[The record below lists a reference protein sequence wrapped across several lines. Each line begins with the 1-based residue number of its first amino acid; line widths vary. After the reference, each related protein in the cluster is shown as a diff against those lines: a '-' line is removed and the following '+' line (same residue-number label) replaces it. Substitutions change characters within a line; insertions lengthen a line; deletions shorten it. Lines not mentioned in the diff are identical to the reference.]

1 MYIQSHRIAV
11 PSICAT
17 RRSPV
22 RGRRPRPADSPD
34 AGLKPRAAF
43 LAHIDAV
50 QFPCV
55 GAKAAR
61 ARDAIEVHEF
71 VDLGLAGHDRSLWRA
86 LRRFGEALEPGDA
99 AATTVR
105 SFAAVYSAPETGCEH
120 RFEQLVWAQLERLHR
135 LDREAGIGWATD
147 VSRDPADPRF
157 SFSIGGHPFFII
169 GLHPGASRRAR
180 RAPVAA
186 LVFNSHRQFEQL
198 RKDGRYARM
207 QAATRRRDRELQGS
221 INPNLADFGRASEA
235 RQYSGR
241 RVEADWT
248 CPFSKEP

>member
-1 MYIQSHRIAV
+1 MSIQSHRIAF
-11 PSICAT
+11 PSTSAT
-17 RRSPV
+17 RRGPV
-22 RGRRPRPADSPD
+22 RGRRRLPPASP
-34 AGLKPRAAF
+34 AAVLRPRAAF
-43 LAHIDAV
+43 LGHVDAAR
-50 QFPCV
+50 FPCV

-71 VDLGLAGHDRSLWRA
+71 PNLDCAGHDRRMWRA
-86 LRRFGEALEPGDA
+86 LRRFGETLDLDETPS
-99 AATTVR
+99 TTVR
-105 SFAAVYSAPETGCEH
+105 SFAAVYSGPQTGCEH
-120 RFEQLVWAQLERLHR
+120 RFERLVWAQLERLHR
-135 LDREAGIGWATD
+135 LDREAGIAWATD
-147 VSRDPADPRF
+147 VSCDPADPRF
-157 SFSIGGHPFFII
+157 SFSIGGHPFFVI

-180 RAPVAA
+180 RAPVPA

-207 QAATRRRDRELQGS
+207 QAATRRRDRELQGA

-248 CPFSKEP
+248 CPFRKEP